1 MSWLLLTLIAL
12 FSGPGS
18 GTPAADDAVVARA
31 QGPRGPIVITAAR
44 LRAFVAARPD
54 VAVETA
60 LQDLVD
66 FELLA
71 AEARAKGF
79 AGGHEVRHARSQAM
93 VTRYLLEVFERRWS
107 PESLSAEEVKAA
119 YERVKRAFVHP
130 ELRDANHILVSENLK
145 RPTEPAVEAQAKALA
160 EKIYDAIAADMP
172 TDGQAFLAR
181 AAPFVAEAEAA
192 GLRIEP
198 QALRRF
204 AFRGR
209 YAPAFTS
216 PVFGVETAG
225 TLMAPFPTQFG
236 YHVVWLNEII
246 PARNDGFAAA
256 EEEVRTRFAPVIRT
270 REMRTL
276 TDRLAGQYA
285 PITKA
290 PGVYGLMNLFPLQ
303 AVALRRGV
311 PEAVEQ

>member
-1 MSWLLLTLIAL
+1 MNWLLLTLLAL
-12 FSGPGS
+12 FSGPP
-18 GTPAADDAVVARA
+18 PAAAAAEDAVVARV

-44 LRAFVAARPD
+44 LRVFVAARPD

-71 AEARAKGF
+71 AEARAKGL
-79 AGGHEVRHARSQAM
+79 AEGHEVKHARAQAM
-93 VTRYLLEVFERRWS
+93 VTRYLVEVFESRWS
-107 PESLSAEEVKAA
+107 PDNLPPEEVKAA

-145 RPTEPAVEAQAKALA
+145 RPADPAQDARAKALA
-160 EKIYDAIAADMP
+160 QKIYDAIAADLP
-172 TDGQAFLAR
+172 VDGQAFLGR
-181 AAPFVAEAEAA
+181 ATPFLGEAEAV

-209 YAPAFTS
+209 YAPGFTS

-225 TLMAPFPTQFG
+225 TLMAPFPTKFG

-256 EEEVRTRFAPVIRT
+256 EQELRTRFAPVIQK
-270 REMRTL
+270 REMRDL
-276 TDRLAGQYA
+276 TDRLAGQYP
-285 PITKA
+285 PINKA

-311 PEAVEQ
+311 PEAVDE